1 MKLPESRPAGHLS
14 PIRFAAAA
22 SAVRAEGEAVIL
34 RRMYSVPEHIT
45 MFGLGAGLV
54 GSAYPMIMAH
64 TGGRGIP
71 CPLRSLTGVPCPF
84 CGLTTAT
91 VALTHGHWA
100 AAAATSPLAYLAAGL
115 VVGTTPVLAF
125 RVAGVAQAAAS
136 VGGSRRASAP
146 GMRCRHRGS
155 ELGSSSCIATAS
167 CRSLARTTAAALTKK
182 GQP

>member
-1 MKLPESRPAGHLS
+1 
-14 PIRFAAAA
+14 
-22 SAVRAEGEAVIL
+22 
-34 RRMYSVPEHIT
+34 MYSVPEHIT

-54 GSAYPMIMAH
+54 GAAYPMIMAH

-100 AAAATSPLAYLAAGL
+100 TAAATSPLAYLAVGL

-125 RVAGVAQAAAS
+125 RVAGVATPPRPWSAAA
-136 VGGSRRASAP
+136 RKRARYALVAIVVMSWVFQL
-146 GMRCRHRGS
+146 HRYGF
-155 ELGSSSCIATAS
+155 L
-167 CRSLARTTAAALTKK
+167 
-182 GQP
+182 